1 MDYGFLVTAACLY
14 AFMFFFNKKYQ
25 KNNGTGLEVA
35 LTFTFFTSIVSLL
48 IFIILAVIGEV
59 SGAEFFDNFTF
70 EFSWVSLLITMISAL
85 GTIGFSIFSIK
96 AFGVANLS
104 VFSTFAMLGGMLL
117 PSLYGLIFS
126 NEPLTWGKVCC
137 YILILVALCLTFE
150 KGKQGKKAMLYCFAV
165 FFLNG
170 LSGVLTSIHRDLGE
184 SGVQIVN
191 SGSYMMLS
199 RVSSIVVC
207 FTVLM
212 VITKKLPQV
221 KVKDLGNVIGN
232 AASGGIGNLLQY
244 VALLTLDSSVL
255 FPIITG
261 GTMLSSMA
269 VSLITREK
277 VKPKA
282 IIAAVIAAAS
292 TVLMLF

>member
-25 KNNGTGLEVA
+25 KNNGTGLKVA
-35 LTFTFFTSIVSLL
+35 LTFTFFTSIVSLF

-59 SGAEFFDNFTF
+59 SGLAFFDNFTF
-70 EFSWVSLLITMISAL
+70 QFSWISLLITAISAL
-85 GTIGFSIFSIK
+85 GTICFSVFSIK

-126 NEPLTWGKVCC
+126 DEQLTWGKIGC
-137 YILILVALCLTFE
+137 YVLIFIALCLTFE
-150 KGKQGKKAMLYCFAV
+150 KGKQGKKAMLYCFGV

-184 SGVQIVN
+184 SGAQIVN

-199 RVSSIVVC
+199 RLSSIVFC
-207 FTVLM
+207 FIVLLA
-212 VITKKLPQV
+212 ITKKLPEIQKRDFGNV
-221 KVKDLGNVIGN
+221 LGN
-232 AASGGIGNLLQY
+232 ASSGGIGNLLQY

-261 GTMLSSMA
+261 GTMLSSMV
-269 VSLITREK
+269 VSLVTREK

-282 IIAAVIAAAS
+282 IIAAVIAAVS